1 MTRKFSYFYTM
12 FRKSVLH
19 ALLILLLIA
28 GACSSP
34 GTKPVILVSRE
45 YGNRFMN
52 WLSRADNTIR
62 RIDMYPVSSDSIDHY
77 LALADGIIISGG
89 PDIDPAIYGK
99 PAETKRCGPID
110 HRRDSLELIMI
121 SYALEKGIPLLGIC
135 RGNQI
140 LNASMGGSLII
151 DIPADFDT
159 TIEHNSQGMHW
170 IRILEGT
177 LLHNIVGIDSGLV
190 NSRHHQAVERIAPG
204 FRASAL
210 APDGIIEAIE
220 PAGTGGH
227 SFVLGLQWHPESMIE
242 DSDSPLTLPVAV
254 RFMDEVHMYMKK
266 TN

>member
-1 MTRKFSYFYTM
+1 M

-159 TIEHNSQGMHW
+159 TIEHNSQGMHR